1 MGLVLHLFF
10 MMLLCYNEYMLNNDD
25 TICAI
30 ATSLT
35 PSGIGIIRVSGNE
48 AIDIVSNIFVNSKK
62 EKINLNESHKVKY
75 GYIYNKA
82 NDNFIDEVL
91 VIPFFTPH
99 SYTAENVVEIQSH
112 GNAVVLKNIL
122 NLLNDNGAR
131 LAEPGEFTKR
141 AFLNGRL
148 DLSKAES
155 VADIISSKNEYA
167 LKASFN
173 QLKGNLTDKINGF
186 RNNILESTAYIEACL
201 DDPEHMSLIGYKEK
215 LENDINN
222 IISEL
227 TTIIKNYDNGKIIK
241 EGINTVIL
249 GKPNVGKSSLLNTLL
264 NEERAIV
271 TDIAG
276 TTRDTIKESINLN
289 GITLNIIDTA
299 GIRKEKDI
307 DSVEKI
313 GIERAKKEAKLA
325 DLIILILDA
334 TKQLDEDDFT
344 LISFCKTLNKKTIT
358 LLNKIDLVKE
368 ELYPQKIKLQKPV
381 INFSTKT
388 KSGLSTLIS
397 SIEQMFINKELDFN
411 SEIFISNE
419 RQLALI
425 KKAKGS
431 LTNVISSIKN
441 NMPEDLLTIDL
452 TDAYNY
458 LSQVLGIEIND
469 DLVDEIF
476 SKFCM
481 GK

>member
-1 MGLVLHLFF
+1 

-62 EKINLNESHKVKY
+62 EKIILNESHKVKY

-82 NDNFIDEVL
+82 NDSFIDEVL

-173 QLKGNLTDKINGF
+173 QLKGNLTDKINDF

-215 LENDINN
+215 LENDIND

-227 TTIIKNYDNGKIIK
+227 TIIIKNYDNGKIIK

-299 GIRKEKDI
+299 GIREEKDI

-313 GIERAKKEAKLA
+313 GIERAKKEAELA

-334 TKQLDEDDFT
+334 TKQLDEDDLT
-344 LISFCKTLNKKTIT
+344 LISFCKALNKKTIT

-368 ELYPQKIKLQKPV
+368 ELYSQKGELQKPV

-452 TDAYNY
+452 IDAYNC

>member
-1 MGLVLHLFF
+1 MQ
-10 MMLLCYNEYMLNNDD
+10 NIDD

-48 AIDIVSNIFVNSKK
+48 ATNIVSKIFVNSKK
-62 EKINLNESHKVKY
+62 EKINLNESHKVLY
-75 GYIYNKA
+75 GYIYDKA

-91 VIPFFTPH
+91 VIPFFAPH

-112 GNAVVLKNIL
+112 GSAVVLKNIL
-122 NLLNDNGAR
+122 NLVTENGAR
-131 LAEPGEFTKR
+131 LADPGEFTKR
-141 AFLNGRL
+141 AFLNGRI

-155 VADIISSKNEYA
+155 VSDIISSKNNYA

-173 QLKGNLTDKINGF
+173 QLKGNLSDKLNTF
-186 RNNILESTAYIEACL
+186 RNEILESTAYVEACL
-201 DDPEHMSLIGYKEK
+201 DDPEHMSLDGYKDK
-215 LENDINN
+215 LKTICEN
-222 IISEL
+222 IIAEL
-227 TTIIKNYDNGKIIK
+227 NTIIKNYDNGKIIK

-264 NEERAIV
+264 NEDRAIV

-299 GIRKEKDI
+299 GIRDDKNI

-313 GIERAKKEAKLA
+313 GIDKAKSEASAA
-325 DLIILILDA
+325 DLIILVLDSSKPLDA
-334 TKQLDEDDFT
+334 NDTT
-344 LISFCKTLNKKTIT
+344 LINLCISLNKKTIT
-358 LLNKIDLVKE
+358 LLNKTDIAAHIVRGEFHEPL
-368 ELYPQKIKLQKPV
+368 

-388 KSGLSTLIS
+388 KVGLSELINT
-397 SIEQMFINKELDFN
+397 IEEMFINKDLDFN
-411 SEIFISNE
+411 NEIFISNE

-425 KKAKGS
+425 KKAKVS
-431 LTNVISSIKN
+431 LSNVIVSIDN

-452 TDAYNY
+452 TDSYTY

>member
-1 MGLVLHLFF
+1 M
-10 MMLLCYNEYMLNNDD
+10 YNTDD

-35 PSGIGIIRVSGNE
+35 PSGIGIIRVSGKE
-48 AIDIVSNIFVNSKK
+48 AINIVSNIFVNSKK
-62 EKINLNESHKVKY
+62 EKIILDETHKVKY
-75 GYIYNKA
+75 GYIYDKK
-82 NDNFIDEVL
+82 NDTFIDEVL

-122 NLLNDNGAR
+122 NLINDNGAR
-131 LAEPGEFTKR
+131 FAEPGEFTKR
-141 AFLNGRL
+141 AFLNGRI

-155 VADIISSKNEYA
+155 VADIISSKNNYA

-173 QLKGNLTDKINGF
+173 QLKGNLSDNINVF
-186 RNNILESTAYIEACL
+186 RNVLLEKTAYIEACL
-201 DDPEHMSLIGYKEK
+201 DDPEHMSLDGFRESLKKEI
-215 LENDINN
+215 EN
-222 IISEL
+222 IITEL
-227 TTIIKNYDNGKIIK
+227 DVIIKNYDNGKIIK

-264 NEERAIV
+264 NEDRAIV

-289 GITLNIIDTA
+289 GITLNIVDTA
-299 GIRKEKDI
+299 GIRDEKNI
-307 DSVEKI
+307 DTVEKI
-313 GIERAKKEAKLA
+313 GIEKAKNEANFA

-334 TKQLDEDDFT
+334 TKQLDEDDLN

-358 LLNKIDLVKE
+358 LLNKIDLIEEKLCEPSNNNKLPSFDSELCSHKGELKE
-368 ELYPQKIKLQKPV
+368 PV

-411 SEIFISNE
+411 NEIFISNE
-419 RQLALI
+419 RQLSLI
-425 KKAKGS
+425 KKAKVS
-431 LTNVISSIKN
+431 LLNVISSIEN
-441 NMPEDLLTIDL
+441 CMPEDLLTIDL

-469 DLVDEIF
+469 DLINEIF